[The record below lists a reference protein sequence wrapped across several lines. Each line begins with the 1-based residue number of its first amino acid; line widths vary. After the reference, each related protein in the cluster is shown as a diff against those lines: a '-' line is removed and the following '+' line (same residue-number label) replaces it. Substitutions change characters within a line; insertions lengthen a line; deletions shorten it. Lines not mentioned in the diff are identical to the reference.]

1 MGSVYM
7 RGVELANGGQDGSGP
22 AVLGFKNTVASSK
35 ASYVSKCS
43 FVKCQSECVKLENAK
58 NLIF

>member
-1 MGSVYM
+1 M